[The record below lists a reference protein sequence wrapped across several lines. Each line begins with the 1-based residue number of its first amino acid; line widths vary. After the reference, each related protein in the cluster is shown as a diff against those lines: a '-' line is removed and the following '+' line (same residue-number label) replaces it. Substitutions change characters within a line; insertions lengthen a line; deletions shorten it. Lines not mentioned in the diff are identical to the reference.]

1 MKFLLLLLLVYAT
14 AAQANQDD
22 DFLAARDAYLAGDV
36 SKLASYASTLKNS
49 PLEIYFAYYQL
60 KLAMNKADTV
70 EPAEIE
76 AFLLR
81 AKDTPLIDRMRA
93 AWLKTLG
100 KEGQWALF
108 DREYPRL
115 IASDTE
121 LTCYDLQSRIHTHP
135 HTVLHKARQLW
146 FSAKDLPDS
155 CTVLFDA
162 AIKAGVISPRDI
174 RQRMRLALEL
184 GRVSLAKYLANRL
197 KGKQAI
203 SARALG
209 RAKRN
214 PLRYL
219 KRLKSQHFS
228 SGKREVVLFAL
239 HQLAR
244 QSPDFAIAR
253 WHKISSKF
261 NKADRQYFFSWI
273 AYEAARKHD
282 VRAIKWYRL
291 AGKTPLHARQ
301 AAWRVRAALRVKK
314 WHEVLI
320 SVKAMQAKQRNKP
333 VWQYWRARALQA
345 TGQRTKARKI
355 FISLKGRYDFYGQM
369 AAEEL
374 KPTPVLS
381 AIKTTY
387 IPSAAAISTLLK
399 KPGVQRT
406 LALYRMDLRIDA
418 LHEWRWVIRGFN
430 DHELLAAA
438 EVARRN
444 KMYDR
449 AINTAERTVKTHN
462 FSLRYLAPYRAA
474 MRSHIEE
481 NSLEEAWVYG
491 LMRQESRFVTSA
503 RSGVG
508 ATGLMQVM
516 PATARWI
523 AKKLGLKNYR
533 NAMLHQLDTNIT
545 LGTYYMK
552 NMLSSLDDSP
562 VLASAAYNAGPS
574 RARRWRA
581 NGPLEGAIYA
591 ETIPFT
597 ETRGYVK
604 KVMSNTVYYARE
616 FGAPTQTLKQRM
628 GVIRGKLT
636 ADKVTKSQNKKGSM

>member
-1 MKFLLLLLLVYAT
+1 MKLLLLLLLVYTT
-14 AAQANQDD
+14 AALANQDD
-22 DFLAARDAYLAGDV
+22 DFLAARDAYVAGDV
-36 SKLASYASTLKNS
+36 SKLASYAPTLKNS
-49 PLEIYFAYYQL
+49 PLEVYFSYYQL
-60 KLAMNKADTV
+60 KLAMNKGDTV
-70 EPAEIE
+70 DSVGIE
-76 AFLLR
+76 AFLSR

-93 AWLKTLG
+93 VWLKTLG
-100 KEGQWALF
+100 KQGQWALF

-115 IASDTE
+115 IASNTE
-121 LTCYDLQSRIHTHP
+121 LTCYNLQSRIKTHP
-135 HTVLHKARQLW
+135 STVLRKARSLW
-146 FSAKDLPDS
+146 FSAKSLPDS
-155 CTVLFDA
+155 CTMLFDA
-162 AIKAGVISPRDI
+162 AVKAGVIRPRDI

-184 GRVSLAKYLANRL
+184 GRVSLAKALAVRL
-197 KGKQAI
+197 KGKQAV
-203 SARALG
+203 STRALR
-209 RAKRN
+209 RAKHN
-214 PLRYL
+214 PRRYL
-219 KRLKSQHFS
+219 KRLKSKHLS
-228 SGKREVVLFAL
+228 SGEREVVLFAL

-244 QSPDFAIAR
+244 QFPDFALAR

-261 NKADRQYFFSWI
+261 NKKDRRYFFSWL
-273 AYEAARKHD
+273 AYEAARQHD
-282 VRAIKWYRL
+282 VRAVKWYRL
-291 AGKTPLHARQ
+291 AGKAPLHARQ
-301 AAWRVRAALRVKK
+301 AAWRVRAALRVEK
-314 WHEVLI
+314 WHEVLTSI
-320 SVKAMQAKQRNKP
+320 KAMKARQRHKP

-345 TGQRTKARKI
+345 TGRRTKARKI
-355 FISLKGRYDFYGQM
+355 FISLIGRYDFYGQM

-374 KPTPVLS
+374 KRTPVLS

-387 IPSAAAISTLLK
+387 IPSAAAISTLLS

-406 LALYRMDLRIDA
+406 LALYRMDLRVDA

-449 AINTAERTVKTHN
+449 AINTAERTVKTHD

-533 NAMLHQLDTNIT
+533 TSMLHQLDTNIT

-581 NGPLEGAIYA
+581 DGSLEGAIYA
-591 ETIPFT
+591 ETIPFA

-616 FGAPTQTLKQRM
+616 FGAPPHTLKQRM

-636 ADKVTKSQNKKGSM
+636 ADNVTKSRNKK